1 MSWYIFL
8 NFLKEI
14 FNVGVSYYSFLV
26 KLFISLYKNF
36 SFPLLF
42 LIIIFLFRKE
52 ISDLLKRTQ
61 EINLENSSGKVSF
74 YFSELVKLNSEI
86 DAETNFML
94 RQYGEG
100 SDPHLGASPG
110 GAKDMEFEYYFALI
124 YAHGKVHEELG
135 RKGPFE
141 IIKDLHDA
149 YFLLADNQNL
159 ENDGP
164 TKIIQN
170 FYDSTMKMREAGGK
184 TVNDEFVYNYSYFV
198 KLSLN
203 LLNERLG
210 IKQSNDWNEEV

>member
-1 MSWYIFL
+1 MSWFIFL
-8 NFLKEI
+8 NFFKEI
-14 FNVGVSYYSFLV
+14 FNVATNYYSFLV

-42 LIIIFLFRKE
+42 LIISFLFRKE
-52 ISDLLKRTQ
+52 ISNLLKRTQ

-74 YFSELVKLNSEI
+74 YFSELIKLNSEI
-86 DAETNFML
+86 EAETNFML

-100 SDPHLGASPG
+100 SDPHLGSG
-110 GAKDMEFEYYFALI
+110 SGREQNSEYEYYFSLI

-149 YFLLADNQNL
+149 YFFLADNQNL
-159 ENDGP
+159 ENDSP
-164 TKIIQN
+164 TKVIQN
-170 FYDSTMKMREAGGK
+170 FYNSAMKIRDAGGK

-210 IKQSNDWNEEV
+210 IKQSNDWNKEI